1 MLYRAGDGADQTLE
15 KESRAVRASPAF
27 SQICAALEID
37 RRPIS
42 DPGGPAGHPLPSI
55 RLKIID
61 RASHVPR
68 GRIEDQEH
76 WTNLGRGR
84 GKRISAKRGSRGL
97 LERCI
102 NIGNC
107 LWSNEILKKRR
118 RKIVENRRRQ
128 RKKSEVGKKR
138 GTRAF
143 PGLGEISFD
152 PIMPAA

>member
-1 MLYRAGDGADQTLE
+1 MSHLKNDRPRVLYRAGDGADQTLE

-68 GRIEDQEH
+68 GRIEDQETLDES
-76 WTNLGRGR
+76 WTR
-84 GKRISAKRGSRGL
+84 
-97 LERCI
+97 
-102 NIGNC
+102 
-107 LWSNEILKKRR
+107 KRR
-118 RKIVENRRRQ
+118 KNLDLADYWSDV
-128 RKKSEVGKKR
+128 
-138 GTRAF
+138 
-143 PGLGEISFD
+143 
-152 PIMPAA
+152 